1 MRDQIK
7 FFFFIA
13 LFIFVLRPLPMQS
26 QARLT
31 MRAGMNV
38 CSKNFSYWDYAFY
51 YQGQY
56 LDTRPV
62 YVASFYNS
70 PTFQVGLRSALDGHF
85 EGGYGISVGKA
96 SIYSDPSIAT
106 STVYNRHFI
115 WVDYWLRN
123 GSKIDVGIG
132 SQIAMHTMDVL
143 QRIKV
148 YDYELQKSI
157 KYQVG
162 TRWNSKGY
170 ELAFISRRRFGKRSE
185 HAIHFS
191 LGLSA
196 QLNDYVRALHESGY
210 NEPIGVQQWGSGWRT
225 GLMYAY
231 IFGQKND

>member
-1 MRDQIK
+1 
-7 FFFFIA
+7 
-13 LFIFVLRPLPMQS
+13 MQS

-38 CSKNFSYWDYAFY
+38 CYKSLFYWGYAFY

-56 LDTRPV
+56 LDTRAV
-62 YVASFYNS
+62 DLTGFYNS
-70 PTFQVGLRSALDGHF
+70 PTFQVGLISSHEGRF

-96 SIYSDPSIAT
+96 SIYSDPSNAR
-106 STVYNRHFI
+106 SKVYNRHFI
-115 WVDYWLRN
+115 WVDYWFRN
-123 GSKIDVGIG
+123 RSKIDVGIG
-132 SQIAMHTMDVL
+132 SQLARHTIDVQ
-143 QRIKV
+143 QRVNV
-148 YDYELQKSI
+148 YDYELLKSI

-162 TRWNSKGY
+162 TRWNSKSY
-170 ELAFISRRRFGKRSE
+170 ELAFISRLRFGKSSQ

-196 QLNDYVRALHESGY
+196 HLNEYVRALHESGY
-210 NEPIGVQQWGSGWRT
+210 DEPNVSQKWGSGWRT